1 MDNSTSHFDTK
12 AVHAGVKPDVGTGAL
27 MTPIFQTSTYI
38 QKSPGEHKGYEYS
51 RSQNPTRE
59 ALEEALAVLEN
70 AKYGFAFASGM
81 AAIDTVMKLFK
92 QGDEI
97 IACSDLY
104 GGTYRLFTKVLTN
117 YGLRFYFADMEKG
130 VESIQENLNEKT
142 KMVWLETPT
151 NPMLNIID
159 IGAVVDLVRKFNQE
173 NGLNILVAVDN
184 TFATPYLQQPMNLG
198 ADLVMHSVTKY
209 LGGHSDV
216 VMGALMCDNEEL
228 EEQLRFLQNAAGAIP
243 GPMDCFLVLRGIKTL
258 HLRMERHSE
267 NAREIAQFLVEHPK
281 VDRVYWPGLG
291 SHMNHQ
297 IATKQMT
304 GKGFGGMIS
313 FTLKEDTFENALK
326 FLTNVKIFALAES
339 LGGVESLVNHPAAM
353 THASIPKEIRLKN
366 GITDSLIRLSVGIE
380 DSKDLIKDLKTA
392 LEFI

>member
-1 MDNSTSHFDTK
+1 MNFNTK
-12 AVHAGVKPDVGTGAL
+12 AVHAGVEPDIGTGAL

-38 QKSPGEHKGYEYS
+38 QTSPGNHKGYEYS

-59 ALEEALAVLEN
+59 ALESSLVALEN

-92 QGDEI
+92 QGDEV

-104 GGTYRLFTKVLTN
+104 GGTYRLFTKILTN
-117 YGLRFYFADMEKG
+117 FGLKFHFADMEKSI
-130 VESIQENLNEKT
+130 ESIKENLTTKT
-142 KMVWLETPT
+142 KMIWLETPT

-159 IGAVVDLVRKFNQE
+159 IRGVVDLVAEFNQK
-173 NGLNILVAVDN
+173 NDTQILVAVDN

-216 VMGALMCDNEEL
+216 IMGAVVCDDKNL
-228 EEQLRFLQNAAGAIP
+228 ADQIRFLQNAAGAVP

-267 NAREIAQFLVEHPK
+267 NAKKIAEFLSKHSK
-281 VDRVYWPGLG
+281 VDRVYWPGLV
-291 SHMNHQ
+291 SHRNHE

-313 FTLKEDTFENALK
+313 FNLKEDTFENALA
-326 FLTNVKIFALAES
+326 FLTNVRIFVLAES
-339 LGGVESLVNHPAAM
+339 LGGVESLVNHPASM
-353 THASIPKEIRLKN
+353 THASIPKEIRINN

-380 DSKDLIKDLKTA
+380 DSRDLIQDLEKA
-392 LEFI
+392 FKSI